1 MCDFTHLHCHSQFSL
16 LDGAASI
23 PLMMEKAKADG
34 MNAVAITDHGNMY
47 GAFQFVAEANKKG
60 IKPIVGCE
68 FYLVEDRTIK
78 SFSRS
83 EKDQRFHQLLL
94 AKNQKGYENISKLCS
109 LGFVEGLYGKYP
121 RIDKSILK
129 QYKEGLI
136 ATSCCI
142 GAEVPQA
149 ILHKGEE
156 EAEKIFLEWLDIFGE
171 NYFIEIQRH
180 NLQNIDNTGI
190 SQEDVN
196 QILLKWAKKYDVKVI
211 ATNDSHYVEEEDWAA
226 HDILL
231 CVNTGEKLSTPKG
244 DGKGF
249 RFGFANNQFFFKSQ
263 QQMKELFK
271 DVPQAIENTQL
282 ITEMITPPIMTRDIL
297 LPNFILPPEFKD
309 QGAYLTHLT
318 YEGAK
323 KRYGI
328 LTLEIEERIQFE
340 LQTILNSGYMGYF
353 LIVQDFTAVARN
365 LGVSVGPG
373 RGSAAGS
380 AVAYCLGIT
389 NIDPI
394 KYNLLFERFLNPER
408 VSMPDIDIDFDDVGR
423 DKVIDYVV
431 KKYGKDHVA
440 QIITYGSMAAKSS
453 LKDVG
458 RVMDIPLPEVEKV
471 TKAFPEIATAS
482 LRKILNPKGIDEKLK
497 KEMKPE
503 QMQQAENFI
512 KLSKN
517 DDVIGKMIR
526 MAYKLEGSVRNTGIH
541 ACGVIITPEELNKYL
556 PVTLGKDSDFLVTQ
570 FDNNAMEKSGL
581 LKMDFLGLK
590 TLTIIKNA
598 CQMIKENHGVEIIP
612 DEIPLDDPKTYELFQ
627 KGATSGVF
635 QFESPG
641 MQKHLIAL
649 KPNKF
654 EDLIAMNALY
664 RPGPMA
670 YIESFIKRKHGKE
683 AIAYDLPIMS
693 QYLEETYGI
702 TVYQEQ
708 VMLLSQLLANF
719 TKGEADT
726 LRKAMGKKQKEVLD
740 KMKPRFIEGCAAN
753 GHDEK
758 IVEKIW
764 VDWEAFAEYA
774 FNKSHATCY
783 AYLAFHTAYLK
794 ANYPSEFMATV
805 LSLNKDNIKDVN
817 FFLSET
823 KRMGIKTL
831 VPDINESK
839 SLFTVNKNG
848 DIRFGLAGIKGV
860 GGAAIDEIVL
870 EREKNGIF
878 NTFFDFTKRVN
889 LRSINKRNLE
899 AMAYAG
905 AFDGFP
911 NVHRAQFFHEGKEGN
926 LVEKGIKYG
935 NYFKEKAMNSLA
947 NLFGGS
953 ADENI
958 QEPDLPVCD
967 EWDIFKQLQLEKEYT
982 GIYVSGHP
990 LDDYAFEIN
999 KFGFGSIN
1007 ELTELK
1013 GKSLKIPVLIS
1024 SVSTRMDAKNR
1035 TFAIVNVEDLEG
1047 SMEIRF
1053 FSEDYIKFGNYL
1065 KQGALL
1071 MLHGIYNNSKWNEDR
1086 YDFRV
1091 NEILHLG
1098 DLLDKKTKSLEVG
1111 LNFEDLD
1118 LELVIALE
1126 KTLKSY
1132 PGKKLCTLELTYF
1145 GEKET
1150 INFNSRSVLLDICKP
1165 LINELDQIPGV
1176 RVKIK

>member
-1 MCDFTHLHCHSQFSL
+1 
-16 LDGAASI
+16 
-23 PLMMEKAKADG
+23 
-34 MNAVAITDHGNMY
+34 
-47 GAFQFVAEANKKG
+47 
-60 IKPIVGCE
+60 
-68 FYLVEDRTIK
+68 
-78 SFSRS
+78 
-83 EKDQRFHQLLL
+83 
-94 AKNQKGYENISKLCS
+94 
-109 LGFVEGLYGKYP
+109 
-121 RIDKSILK
+121 
-129 QYKEGLI
+129 
-136 ATSCCI
+136 
-142 GAEVPQA
+142 
-149 ILHKGEE
+149 
-156 EAEKIFLEWLDIFGE
+156 
-171 NYFIEIQRH
+171 
-180 NLQNIDNTGI
+180 
-190 SQEDVN
+190 
-196 QILLKWAKKYDVKVI
+196 
-211 ATNDSHYVEEEDWAA
+211 
-226 HDILL
+226 
-231 CVNTGEKLSTPKG
+231 
-244 DGKGF
+244 
-249 RFGFANNQFFFKSQ
+249 
-263 QQMKELFK
+263 
-271 DVPQAIENTQL
+271 
-282 ITEMITPPIMTRDIL
+282 
-297 LPNFILPPEFKD
+297 
-309 QGAYLTHLT
+309 
-318 YEGAK
+318 
-323 KRYGI
+323 
-328 LTLEIEERIQFE
+328 
-340 LQTILNSGYMGYF
+340 
-353 LIVQDFTAVARN
+353 
-365 LGVSVGPG
+365 
-373 RGSAAGS
+373 
-380 AVAYCLGIT
+380 
-389 NIDPI
+389 
-394 KYNLLFERFLNPER
+394 
-408 VSMPDIDIDFDDVGR
+408 
-423 DKVIDYVV
+423 
-431 KKYGKDHVA
+431 
-440 QIITYGSMAAKSS
+440 
-453 LKDVG
+453 
-458 RVMDIPLPEVEKV
+458 
-471 TKAFPEIATAS
+471 
-482 LRKILNPKGIDEKLK
+482 
-497 KEMKPE
+497 MKPE

-512 KLSKN
+512 KLSQN

-598 CQMIKENHGVEIIP
+598 CEMIKENHGVEIIP
-612 DEIPLDDPKTYELFQ
+612 DEIPLDDAKTYELFQ

-635 QFESPG
+635 QFESLG

-670 YIESFIKRKHGKE
+670 YIDSFIKRKHGKE
-683 AIAYDLPIMS
+683 PIAYDLPIMS
-693 QYLEETYGI
+693 KYLEETYGI

-926 LVEKGIKYG
+926 LVEKGIRYG
-935 NYFKEKAMNSLA
+935 NYFKEKAMNSMA

-967 EWDIFKQLQLEKEYT
+967 EWGVFKQLQLEKEYT

-1013 GKSLKIPVLIS
+1013 GKNLKIPVLIS

-1035 TFAIVNVEDLEG
+1035 TFAIVNIEDLEG
-1047 SMEIRF
+1047 SMEVRF
-1053 FSEDYIKFGNYL
+1053 FSDDYVKFGNYL

-1126 KTLKSY
+1126 QTLKKY

-1165 LINELDQIPGV
+1165 LINELEQIPGV

>member
-68 FYLVEDRTIK
+68 FYLVEDRSIK

-297 LPNFILPPEFKD
+297 LPNFILPTEFKD

-471 TKAFPEIATAS
+471 TKAFPDNAAAS